1 MWRKSTVPGKE
12 GMQQYKYDDVEAM
25 QALVSDE
32 FSAWSSEVE
41 ITQALVNQFAE
52 LTGDD
57 YWIHTDPEKAKTDS
71 PFGTTIAHGFL
82 TLVLL
87 PKMRGEP
94 SYEVTGFNN
103 MLNYGSDK
111 LRFTGPVP
119 VGSSLR
125 SRGRIKEVSATPK
138 GTKMVLEQHVHVVGQ
153 DERPVLVYELIMI
166 YM

>member
-1 MWRKSTVPGKE
+1 MK
-12 GMQQYKYDDVEAM
+12 QYKYDDVAAM
-25 QALVSDE
+25 QELVSDE
-32 FSAWSSEVE
+32 FGDWSSEVE
-41 ITQALVNQFAE
+41 ITQGLIDQFAA

-87 PKMRGEP
+87 PKMRGTP
-94 SYEVTGFNN
+94 AYEITGFNN

-119 VGSSLR
+119 VGCSLH
-125 SRGRIKEVSATPK
+125 SRGRIKEISATPK
-138 GTKMVLEQHVHVVGQ
+138 GTKMVLEQHIHVVGQ
-153 DERPVLVYELIMI
+153 DERPVLIYELIMI